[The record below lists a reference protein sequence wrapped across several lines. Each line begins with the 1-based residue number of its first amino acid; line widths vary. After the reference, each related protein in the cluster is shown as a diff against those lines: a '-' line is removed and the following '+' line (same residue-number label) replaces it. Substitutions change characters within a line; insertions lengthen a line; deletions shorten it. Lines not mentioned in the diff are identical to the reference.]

1 MGAVRLLRRL
11 PDRPVYRL
19 AYGMGTVLPFVMRAR
34 RDRVRA
40 NLEHVCR
47 WLDEAGMA
55 TPAVTA
61 AARDPGRLDRL
72 VRAAFGHW
80 VLTYV
85 EGAMAP
91 RYGARE
97 LHDRVVARDPVASA
111 AAVAPTDPGGMGR
124 IQLALH
130 FGAVDLGGLYAI
142 RVGGARFTAPMET
155 LRHPLAR
162 AWFERTRGE
171 LGVDIVPLEDAAVS
185 LREVLRQG
193 GTVGLVADRVVSGTG
208 TRVQLF
214 GAPARLPLGPAVL
227 AAETGAPIYLTA
239 IVRTAPGAWVGHT
252 LVIRAEVGAG
262 RREAMRDILA
272 QEVRAFERIVAI
284 APEQWATLS
293 FPIWDE
299 SREEVS

>member
-1 MGAVRLLRRL
+1 VRLIRHL

-19 AYGMGTVLPFVMRAR
+19 AYGFGTALPFVMRAR
-34 RDRVRA
+34 RGRVRA
-40 NLEHVCR
+40 SLERVCR

-55 TPAVTA
+55 TPEVA
-61 AARDPGRLDRL
+61 AASRDARRLDAL

-85 EGAMAP
+85 EGAVAP

-97 LHDRVVARDPVASA
+97 LRERIVAWNPEASA
-111 AAVAPTDPGGMGR
+111 AAIAPTEPGGVGR
-124 IQLALH
+124 IQLGLH

-142 RVGGARFTAPMET
+142 RVGGVRFTAPMET
-155 LRHPLAR
+155 LPDPLAR

-171 LGVDIVPLEDAAVS
+171 LGVDIVPLAAAAGS

-252 LVIRAEVGAG
+252 LVLRTPVGAG
-262 RREAMRDILA
+262 RREAVRHILE
-272 QEVRAFERIVAI
+272 QECRAFERIVAI

-293 FPIWDE
+293 FPIWE
-299 SREEVS
+299 GSREEAS